1 MTITQRR
8 TEAADS
14 ELLVAGELG
23 TIHHSCLPDSKAV
36 QGPRKLHRARGFSRA
51 PFGGCGHGEAGSEK
65 PRSILM
71 FLPWRNMFG
80 FLWLVLS

>member
-23 TIHHSCLPDSKAV
+23 TIHHSCLPETQRLSRGRESFIVHEASV
-36 QGPRKLHRARGFSRA
+36 GPHLEVVGMRKLVV
-51 PFGGCGHGEAGSEK
+51 
-65 PRSILM
+65 
-71 FLPWRNMFG
+71 RN
-80 FLWLVLS
+80 LEVS